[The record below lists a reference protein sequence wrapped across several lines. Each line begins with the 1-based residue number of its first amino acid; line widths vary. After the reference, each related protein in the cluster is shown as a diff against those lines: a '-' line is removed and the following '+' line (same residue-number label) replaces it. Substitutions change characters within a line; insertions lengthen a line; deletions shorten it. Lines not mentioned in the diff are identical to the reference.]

1 MKSQDM
7 KGISSSLW
15 VSKTKFAFKGHITGR
30 NTNSNLGGFLVHQTL
45 LCSKKK
51 KIEIKNKTC
60 KVIISK
66 GKSPRI

>member
-1 MKSQDM
+1 LPSKD
-7 KGISSSLW
+7 ISLEETQILIW
-15 VSKTKFAFKGHITGR
+15 EAFWYIR
-30 NTNSNLGGFLVHQTL
+30 LFFVP
-45 LCSKKK
+45 KKK